1 MAYHKS
7 RMVIVETQLFTKL
20 VKELMSDEDYRALQE
35 ALVNRPDAGDLIR
48 GSGGLRKIRW
58 SLEGTGK
65 SGGVRAIY
73 YWVVS
78 DDHIR
83 MLYVYPKGKQDNLT
97 PEQLKQLKAIVER
110 W

>member
-1 MAYHKS
+1 
-7 RMVIVETQLFTKL
+7 MVIIEAPIFTRL
-20 VKELMSDEDYRALQE
+20 IKELMSDEDYRTLQE
-35 ALVNRPDAGDLIR
+35 VLVTRPDAGDLIK

-58 SLEGTGK
+58 SLQGTGK

-83 MLYVYPKGKQDNLT
+83 MLYVYPKGRQDNLT
-97 PEQLKQLKAIVER
+97 PDQLKQLRAIVER

>member
-1 MAYHKS
+1 
-7 RMVIVETQLFTKL
+7 MVIVETQVFTKL
-20 VKELMSDEDYRALQE
+20 IKELMSVEDYRALQE
-35 ALVNRPDAGDLIR
+35 VLVNRPDAGDLIR

-58 SLEGTGK
+58 RLEGTGK

-83 MLYVYPKGKQDNLT
+83 MLYVYPKGKQGNLT
-97 PEQLKQLKAIVER
+97 PAQLKQLKAIVER